1 MSSIEAYKTKVFAR
15 WAGKEKLKDAALCQA
30 LREAG
35 DGLIDANLGGGLI
48 KKRVAAPGRGKSGS
62 YRTLIAFRTGDR
74 AIFLYGFGKNERD
87 NIDEKEK
94 KALKLLARQ
103 FLEYE
108 KAELQTA
115 VKKGVLLKVICDDEN
130 DKEKT

>member
-1 MSSIEAYKTKVFAR
+1 MQSMYAYKTKVFAR
-15 WAGKEKLKDAALCQA
+15 WAGKEKLADTALCQA
-30 LREAG
+30 LREARN
-35 DGLIDANLGGGLI
+35 GLVDADLGGGLI

-62 YRTLIAFRTGDR
+62 YRTLIAFRSGDR

-103 FLEYE
+103 FLEFQ
-108 KAELQTA
+108 KKELRAATE
-115 VKKGVLLKVICDDEN
+115 KGVLIKVTCDDE
-130 DKEKT
+130 EKA